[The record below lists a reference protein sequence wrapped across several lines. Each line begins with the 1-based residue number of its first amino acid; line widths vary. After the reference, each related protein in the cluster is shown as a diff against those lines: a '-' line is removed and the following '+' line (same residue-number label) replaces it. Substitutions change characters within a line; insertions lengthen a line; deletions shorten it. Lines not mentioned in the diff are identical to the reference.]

1 MMAQGSFVVNNPAW
15 RERLEPLLKGQHFM
29 QLLGLKLTV
38 IEPGYVE
45 AEMEIQSVQRQ
56 ALGFLHGGVTATIC
70 DIVAGVAAFNLIR
83 SDQHVVTGEIKIS
96 YLNPGVGDKV
106 KAIGRVIK
114 QGRMIS
120 FCEADVYVEGNGNL
134 VHVARAS
141 TSMVIIE
148 ESGAIKGQ
156 GPMDKG

>member
-1 MMAQGSFVVNNPAW
+1 MSIPEPAFVVNNPAW

-29 QLLGLKLTV
+29 QLLGLRLTV

-45 AEMEIQSVQRQ
+45 AELDIQPVQRQ

-83 SDQHVVTGEIKIS
+83 ADQHVVTGEIKIS
-96 YLNPGVGDKV
+96 YLNPGIGNKV
-106 KAIGRVIK
+106 RAVGRVIK

-120 FCEADVYVEGNGNL
+120 FCEADVFVEGNGTT

-148 ESGAIKGQ
+148 EPGVSKG
-156 GPMDKG
+156 